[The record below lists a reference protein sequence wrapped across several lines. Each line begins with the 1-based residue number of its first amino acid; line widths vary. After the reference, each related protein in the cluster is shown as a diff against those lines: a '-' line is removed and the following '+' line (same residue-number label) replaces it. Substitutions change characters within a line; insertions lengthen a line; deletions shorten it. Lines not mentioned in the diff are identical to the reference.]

1 MQYLVPTFNFLLGWL
16 AYNEE
21 LNTTKLLGFAFVWVG
36 LAIFFVDSAKATK
49 N

>member
-1 MQYLVPTFNFLLGWL
+1 LLGWL

-36 LAIFFVDSAKATK
+36 LAIFFVDSA
-49 N
+49 